1 MRLLIFS
8 FFLIFFQSATA
19 QFMTGKKVVLPLY
32 DPQKTFGIVPT
43 GKEGLVLYH
52 ESTSSLIIGK
62 RTWQLIFLDENLD
75 VTWDSSF
82 ESDRN
87 FVISQVKYAAGYV
100 YLLFQDTNIPM
111 KSVFFVRCK
120 VSSRKFEFFQ
130 INEFLPAEVFGFEIL
145 GNALFLIGKNFK
157 RPAILRFNYGDPRPV
172 ALKGL
177 YDGDSEIL
185 HTSVDR
191 SLQYIQIITRMKKG
205 GSSIILVKK
214 FDESGSN
221 IRDILLESSK
231 GYQMINAI
239 ATTDEAGN
247 TAVVGTFSYKRSRL
261 SNGVFT
267 GVFNAGGS
275 SQLYYYDYINLHN
288 YFNFLPSKKSIE
300 KARRKYAGKSD
311 GGSYSVN
318 HVPRSIHAEDG
329 EWQFLGEVFQVTQRV
344 SRSHQMMW
352 KKEFTEYSY
361 AIALG
366 LSSEGRL
373 QWDDTFAMN
382 TLISPNIG
390 QQAFL
395 HSDGWNPMV
404 FYTDGYMI
412 NYKSTGKNQS
422 AAASFEIDNFLKEYT
437 SDKVERYANLMHWYD
452 NVYITF
458 GENTLFS
465 SHMEPRHTFYM
476 FKIIRTNPVD
486 Q

>member
-1 MRLLIFS
+1 MRLLLFFFFCIF
-8 FFLIFFQSATA
+8 IHSATA

-32 DPQKTFGIVPT
+32 DLEKSFGIAPT
-43 GKEGLVLYH
+43 GREGLVLYH
-52 ESTSSLIIGK
+52 ESTGPLTTGK
-62 RTWQLIFLDENLD
+62 RTWQVVFLDENLAA
-75 VTWDSSF
+75 TWDSSF
-82 ESDRN
+82 ESERN

-100 YLLFQDTNIPM
+100 YLLFLDTNIPM

-130 INEFLPAEVFGFEIL
+130 IREFLPAEVVGFEIL

-172 ALKGL
+172 ALRGL

-191 SLQYIQIITRMKKG
+191 KLQYMQVITRMKKG
-205 GSSIILVKK
+205 SKNMILVKK

-221 IRDILLESSK
+221 LRDISIESSK

-239 ATTDEAGN
+239 AKTDTAGN
-247 TAVVGTFSYKRSRL
+247 TAVVGTFSYKRSRF

-267 GVFNAGGS
+267 GVFNTGGS

-288 YFNFLPSKKSIE
+288 YFNFLPDVKSIE
-300 KARRKYAGKSD
+300 KARRKYVRKSD
-311 GGSYSVN
+311 GSSYRVN
-318 HVPRSIHAEDG
+318 HVPRSINAEGG
-329 EWQFLGEVFQVTQRV
+329 EWQFLGEVFHLTQRV

-352 KKEFTEYSY
+352 KKEFAEYSH

-366 LSSEGRL
+366 IDREGRL
-373 QWDDTFAMN
+373 RWDDTFAMN
-382 TLISPNIG
+382 TLISPEIG

-395 HSDGWNPMV
+395 HSDGWYPMV
-404 FYTDGYMI
+404 FYTDGFMI
-412 NYKSTGKNQS
+412 NFKITGKNQS
-422 AAASFEIDNFLKEYT
+422 TTGTAEIDNYVKEYT
-437 SDKVERYANLMHWYD
+437 SEKVERYANLMHWYD
-452 NVYITF
+452 NVFIAY
-458 GENTLFS
+458 GENTLYS
-465 SHMEPRHTFYM
+465 SHAEPRHTFYM
-476 FKIIRTNPVD
+476 FKIVRTNTVD